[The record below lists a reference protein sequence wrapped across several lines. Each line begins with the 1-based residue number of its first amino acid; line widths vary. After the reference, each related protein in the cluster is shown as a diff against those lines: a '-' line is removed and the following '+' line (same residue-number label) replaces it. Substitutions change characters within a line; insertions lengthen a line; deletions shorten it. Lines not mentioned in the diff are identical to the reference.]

1 MARTVEFR
9 VKDKSAQKAIE
20 RVIKGLSPEK
30 QNLVVKKA
38 AYKTLAAVIREVP
51 VGFTGNTRKS
61 WQANQIDVAHW
72 KVQIDP
78 SNTKAQEVMGFL
90 EDGTKA
96 HGPVKAQA
104 LYIPLKGLGLL
115 GWNKDL
121 IYGKHYVLAKWV
133 MGITGLHIVKRA
145 REQSKIWL
153 KEFMVAHIRKV
164 IGRAGV

>member
-20 RVIKGLSPEK
+20 RMINGLTPEK

-38 AYKTLAAVIREVP
+38 AYKTLAAVVREVP
-51 VGFTGNTRKS
+51 VSFTSNTRKS

-78 SNTKAQEVMGFL
+78 SNTKAQEVMGYL

-96 HGPVKAQA
+96 HGPVKAKM
-104 LYIPLKGLGLL
+104 LYIPLRSTAAL
-115 GWNKDL
+115 GWNKAL
-121 IYGKHYVLAKWV
+121 VFGKDYVLARWV
-133 MGITGLHIVKRA
+133 SGITALHIVKRA
-145 REQSKIWL
+145 REQSRIWL
-153 KEFMVAHIRKV
+153 KELMVEHIRRLV
-164 IGRAGV
+164 SRASV